1 MICPL
6 YEIITVGMI
15 SLLRTTTRTMIFM
28 ALYLTLIGIICA
40 VNQIYYQLKDPNLLG
55 LILGPLNRTGIP
67 IKSVLVFE
75 VYRSAVD
82 VWLLFYLSSIFQTSF
97 FNFLFGLSQV
107 TQRLDSHCSPNLNE
121 PDPNNKII
129 FNF

>member
-1 MICPL
+1 
-6 YEIITVGMI
+6 
-15 SLLRTTTRTMIFM
+15 M

-40 VNQIYYQLKDPNLLG
+40 VNQIYYQLKDPKFLG
-55 LILGPLNRTGIP
+55 LILGPLNHTGIP

-107 TQRLDSHCSPNLNE
+107 TQRLDSHWSPNPNE
-121 PDPNNKII
+121 PDLNNEII
-129 FNF
+129 

>member
-1 MICPL
+1 
-6 YEIITVGMI
+6 MI

-40 VNQIYYQLKDPNLLG
+40 VNQIYYQLKDPKLLG

-107 TQRLDSHCSPNLNE
+107 TQPGNRTSARVNFGTRTSAKISKNFINFGTSH
-121 PDPNNKII
+121 
-129 FNF
+129 

>member
-40 VNQIYYQLKDPNLLG
+40 VNQIYYQLKDHQVGPQLLR
-55 LILGPLNRTGIP
+55 LIFGPLNRTGIP
-67 IKSVLVFE
+67 IKVSSRI
-75 VYRSAVD
+75 RS
-82 VWLLFYLSSIFQTSF
+82 L
-97 FNFLFGLSQV
+97 
-107 TQRLDSHCSPNLNE
+107 
-121 PDPNNKII
+121 
-129 FNF
+129 